1 MYTAGLLLLGV
12 LVLFALSRREHLTI
26 SAPMVDIRDT
36 ATQAEQDRIFAMAPT
51 SLQTRATAT
60 NTAMGNPVDRS
71 KSFVAG
77 IIRDFQTD
85 VYVPATAPITEAV
98 VTTWVATKKAFYQ
111 QARETPLMT
120 FYLDAYSNGD
130 AKRLVMTYVG
140 LTAAATTPPVN
151 PPPASSTTT
160 PTSIPQALQYL
171 QDNLLEYKMT
181 GNDMYKTAFD
191 GTKRWIDSYIAS
203 LNTQLARDA
212 DGISSQITSYESATP
227 DLTKSLAD
235 FQAVKANGP
244 KVEDTYLTIKKQMDH
259 QTGAGAPS
267 DSSSYVKGAIAAG
280 LGLGAL
286 ALVFV

>member
-1 MYTAGLLLLGV
+1 MYTPGLLLLGV
-12 LVLFALSRREHLTI
+12 LVLIALSRREHLTI

-77 IIRDFQTD
+77 IIRDFQAEI
-85 VYVPATAPITEAV
+85 YVPATAPITEAV

-111 QARETPLMT
+111 QARESPLMT

-130 AKRLVMTYVG
+130 AKRLVMAYVG
-140 LTAAATTPPVN
+140 LTSAAATPPVN
-151 PPPASSTTT
+151 SPPASSTAT

-181 GNDMYKTAFD
+181 GNLTYKTAYD
-191 GTKRWIDSYIAS
+191 GTKRWIDGYIAT
-203 LNTQLARDA
+203 LNTQIARDA

-227 DLTKSLAD
+227 DLAKSQAD

-259 QTGAGAPS
+259 QTGAPS
-267 DSSSYVKGAIAAG
+267 DTSSYVKGAIAAG